1 MVIIISWCTEIRLT
15 SKPLI
20 KDEAMSIAEKVIL
33 SHHQSINEGDTEA
46 YLDTICFPFTFHRY
60 DGQFYR
66 IPCIESY
73 RSEYPMPW
81 ELIRNYEPDWSY
93 TELEELEEV
102 IKSSTQLAYKLV
114 ARRITSEGKT
124 STIFQAIWVLGRT
137 EDTWGVQSRYNLGI
151 FNGNEDLAA

>member
-1 MVIIISWCTEIRLT
+1 
-15 SKPLI
+15 
-20 KDEAMSIAEKVIL
+20 MSIAEKVIL

-46 YLDTICFPFTFHRY
+46 YLNTICFPFTFHRY

-124 STIFQAIWVLGRT
+124 STIFQGVVLSVVSGRP
-137 EDTWGVQSRYNLGI
+137 R
-151 FNGNEDLAA
+151 

>member
-46 YLDTICFPFTFHRY
+46 YLNTICFPFTFQRY

>member
-1 MVIIISWCTEIRLT
+1 MDANRRRLT
-15 SKPLI
+15 SKSLI

-46 YLDTICFPFTFHRY
+46 YLNTICFPFTFHRY

-102 IKSSTQLAYKLV
+102 IKSNTQLAYKLV
-114 ARRITSEGKT
+114 ARRVTSEGTT

>member
-1 MVIIISWCTEIRLT
+1 MDIAKKAII
-15 SKPLI
+15 
-20 KDEAMSIAEKVIL
+20 
-33 SHHQSINEGDTEA
+33 SHHQAINEGNTEA
-46 YLDTICFPFTFHRY
+46 YLNTICFPFTFHRY
-60 DGQFYR
+60 DGHFYR
-66 IPCIESY
+66 VPNIENY
-73 RSEYPMPW
+73 KKEHPMPW

-102 IKSSTQLAYKLV
+102 IKSSTQFAYKLV

-137 EDTWGVQSRYNLGI
+137 EDTWGVQTRYNLGI

>member
-1 MVIIISWCTEIRLT
+1 
-15 SKPLI
+15 
-20 KDEAMSIAEKVIL
+20 MSIAEKVIL

-46 YLDTICFPFTFHRY
+46 YLNTICFPFTSHRY

-114 ARRITSEGKT
+114 ARRITSEGKA

-137 EDTWGVQSRYNLGI
+137 EDTWGVQTRYNLGI

>member
-1 MVIIISWCTEIRLT
+1 
-15 SKPLI
+15 
-20 KDEAMSIAEKVIL
+20 MSIAEKVIL

-46 YLDTICFPFTFHRY
+46 YLNTICFPFTFHRY

-137 EDTWGVQSRYNLGI
+137 EDTWGVQSRHNLGI